1 LEHILSPRLGGVV
14 SVGAVAAGESSSVAD
29 VGGSALI
36 QSAWVSSQ
44 MPHVLYGDPGPAV
57 LWDRLLARFEAE
69 YVQRAAARI
78 EDAVGRCFPPPPPPG
93 LLDAQEAWANQKPRG
108 DVGGSSAAASPAVD
122 LMAGGAP
129 PSRKLV
135 AGVVRSITTE
145 LEMAKSDTRLCAAVA
160 NAAATAVA
168 SFIAA
173 SDAKLA
179 AIVAANLGKLRLA
192 ESLSTFCVGL
202 SNAAESLR
210 SGLAALRESEY
221 GGSDSLGSPL
231 LSMAVAASTRLR
243 QLQSD
248 SSRHRRHR
256 SLISLPSSPRS
267 GSVTSFAAD
276 SSGLLSSMA
285 AIVRDVL
292 DTCEHDLLSLIGRQT
307 AMLLDAADTM
317 ITESIISI
325 GTMASSSDDQMAPP
339 FEAPMQWLQ
348 TQVLEPLET
357 DCCRRPVAAMVDR
370 YLSLYARVVCLTF
383 PLSEAAKLRLTA
395 EVTQFE
401 FACSQLVTAS
411 ASKGGGATAAP
422 KLADVGRSYRAL
434 RLVRPLL
441 FTDVAE
447 LLTIVQGTHVV
458 DRSLAW
464 SDLPVFDLV
473 DHILCRAATELGDGA
488 MKSAMPYAILG
499 WSKRQW
505 IEELASY
512 DSADAKRF
520 NAQRTDV
527 RLVLSQ
533 SLDQLLATSPSG
545 LTQLLQ
551 AAKDTLTR

>member
-1 LEHILSPRLGGVV
+1 
-14 SVGAVAAGESSSVAD
+14 D

-57 LWDRLLARFEAE
+57 LWGRLLARFEAE

-108 DVGGSSAAASPAVD
+108 GGSARDDAAGAPAVD

-129 PSRKLV
+129 PPRKLV

-179 AIVAANLGKLRLA
+179 AIVASNSGKLRLA
-192 ESLSTFCVGL
+192 ESPLLATFCVGL

-221 GGSDSLGSPL
+221 GGSDSPGSPL

-256 SLISLPSSPRS
+256 SSISLPSSPRS

-276 SSGLLSSMA
+276 SSSLHSSMA
-285 AIVRDVL
+285 VIVRDVL
-292 DTCEHDLLSLIGRQT
+292 DTCEHNLLSLIGRQT

-317 ITESIISI
+317 ITESIIGI
-325 GTMASSSDDQMAPP
+325 GTMASTSDDQMAPP

-357 DCCRRPVAAMVDR
+357 DCCRRPVSAMVDC

-441 FTDVAE
+441 FTDIAE

-458 DRSLAW
+458 DRSSAW
-464 SDLPVFDLV
+464 SDLPLLDLV
-473 DHILCRAATELGDGA
+473 DHILCRAATTELGDGA

-499 WSKRQW
+499 WSKR
-505 IEELASY
+505 
-512 DSADAKRF
+512 
-520 NAQRTDV
+520 
-527 RLVLSQ
+527 
-533 SLDQLLATSPSG
+533 
-545 LTQLLQ
+545 
-551 AAKDTLTR
+551 